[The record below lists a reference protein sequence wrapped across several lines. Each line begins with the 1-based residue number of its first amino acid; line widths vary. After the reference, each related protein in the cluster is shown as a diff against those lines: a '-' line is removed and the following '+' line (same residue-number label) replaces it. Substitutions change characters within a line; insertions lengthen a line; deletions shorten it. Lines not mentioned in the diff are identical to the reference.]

1 MSPAQIRGLLLEEA
15 VLHLLRS
22 AGYSPIYGRGAD
34 DTLEQEGDALFVK
47 GRGERHQIDAIAD
60 YRIQPPFS
68 NPQRLLVEAKFYDRQ
83 RVGLAVIRNAVGV
96 LSDVSQF
103 FIAPRTGS
111 ACKLRFHYQ
120 YAVVSATRFSDRSQ
134 RYAYAHDVFLI
145 PLGESMFFQE
155 LLDTIRD
162 VAEGLSASSIEN
174 DDDGFAGKLRGM
186 IREGLRYGDFG
197 QQVDQVQRIDRNE
210 ASLDNFV
217 QSCLNMGFCLLAVTA
232 GGFPLFLVPVR
243 GLRLQ
248 ELEDRIDVRIY
259 RGDSGWTLETPQR
272 RLLFTFDVPIELMSL
287 YSGSGELTPERALNM
302 KEQEMHEIKAV
313 VTDGQSL
320 RVIRFILDVSWIT
333 AIRRD

>member
-34 DTLEQEGDALFVK
+34 DTLEQEGNALFVK

-83 RVGLAVIRNAVGV
+83 RVGLAVVRNAVGV
-96 LSDVSQF
+96 LNDVSQF

-111 ACKLRFHYQ
+111 ARKLRFHYQ

-145 PLGESMFFQE
+145 PLGESMFFRE
-155 LLDTIRD
+155 LLDTIRI
-162 VAEGLSASSIEN
+162 VAEGLSISSIVQ
-174 DDDGFAGKLRGM
+174 DDDGFSSKLRGM
-186 IREGLRYGDFG
+186 IRAGLRQGDFG
-197 QQVDQVQRIDRNE
+197 DEIDQVEGINQQT
-210 ASLDNFV
+210 ASLDTFLK
-217 QSCLNMGFCLLAVTA
+217 SCLSMGFCLVAVTA

-243 GLRLQ
+243 GLRLD
-248 ELEDRIDVRIY
+248 ELEGRIEVRIY
-259 RGDSGWTLETPQR
+259 RGEPGWVLETRQR
-272 RLLFTFDVPIELMSL
+272 RRLFTFDVPFELLDL
-287 YSGSGELTPERALNM
+287 YSGSDELTPESALNM

-313 VTDGQSL
+313 ITDGQSV
-320 RVIRFILDVSWIT
+320 RVIRFILDMPWLN

>member
-22 AGYSPIYGRGAD
+22 AGYSPVYGRGAD
-34 DTLEQEGDALFVK
+34 DTLEQEGNALFVK

-68 NPQRLLVEAKFYDRQ
+68 NPQRLLAEAKFYDRQ

-96 LSDVSQF
+96 LNDVSQY

-111 ACKLRFHYQ
+111 ARKLRFHYQ

-145 PLGESMFFQE
+145 PLGESMFFRE
-155 LLDTIRD
+155 LLDTIRN
-162 VAEGLSASSIEN
+162 VAEGLSVSSIEQ
-174 DDDGFAGKLRGM
+174 DDDGFAGELRGM
-186 IREGLRYGDFG
+186 IRAGLRQRDSG
-197 QQVDQVQRIDRNE
+197 QAVDQVDGIEQEN
-210 ASLDNFV
+210 ASLENFV
-217 QSCLNMGFCLLAVTA
+217 QSCLSMGFCLVAVTA

-243 GLRLQ
+243 GLRLN

-259 RGDSGWTLETPQR
+259 RGDAGWTLETPQR
-272 RLLFTFDVPIELMSL
+272 RRLFTFDVPFELMSL

-313 VTDGQSL
+313 VTDGQSV
-320 RVIRFILDVSWIT
+320 RVIRFILDMSWIN